1 MLQPYGINIGLK
13 EHSNP
18 VTPKAYTPKSL
29 LGPLPPDLGPTP
41 KKILHAD
48 TTHELYNIHDL
59 TRMFQT
65 CSTPQESHTS
75 IKI

>member
-1 MLQPYGINIGLK
+1 M
-13 EHSNP
+13 
-18 VTPKAYTPKSL
+18 AYTPKSL

-41 KKILHAD
+41 KKILHAN

-65 CSTPQESHTS
+65 RSTQLCYNLTLVP
-75 IKI
+75 K